1 AGLIRLL
8 LSAGD
13 LRAAVAVAESALS
26 RNPDD
31 VRLMALQGDIGFALY
46 HAHLWEDAEHWLARA
61 TTLEPWNSGAVA
73 AYERVRRPG
82 YLAPDVFDPQIGR
95 SLRRYSARESDT
107 YIFVIDI
114 VGTCNLR
121 CPTCPVGNS
130 PERPKGFM
138 DLALFER
145 IIAKIRRESP
155 VPH

>member
-1 AGLIRLL
+1 MVKTTSASGVAAAAEGLIAVGRSDEARRLFRRALDLEPGDVRAAAGLIRLL

-95 SLRRYSARESDT
+95 SLRRYSARES
-107 YIFVIDI
+107 
-114 VGTCNLR
+114 
-121 CPTCPVGNS
+121 
-130 PERPKGFM
+130 
-138 DLALFER
+138 
-145 IIAKIRRESP
+145 
-155 VPH
+155 